1 MYTVI
6 FPKASLPTLTNS
18 VGDMFKVPDEFG
30 AVIQRLTKTHKCP
43 TSEHEASNFLMQA
56 KRPQCFAEHEVTYDE
71 WDLVTLDSLAAH
83 SIAVPV
89 TVFDNGNHNNPVC
102 HSTPHKA
109 ILLFVCGTLLASSV
123 DDCPADFDL
132 VVEGQTL
139 SVEGFVCLYQQ
150 RLLPALKYASEVAIS
165 QNKRA
170 IITIP
175 GLGCGAFAGCF
186 SGRVGQF
193 LRSAILTL
201 VSDNISQLTGI
212 EKIHFDPYRECVPSV
227 TEFTKPNGEILTFVT
242 SPMLK
247 DTNGIEQLAP
257 ASAFGASDETHMMF
271 SVVAW
276 DHVSWPG
283 NDFYIGN
290 RITDD
295 GVKAAATDCMTQI
308 TGHPGVYNPMNNQ
321 YEPVGFPTWI
331 DVVKHFNVKLSVT
344 EHNFRVF

>member
-6 FPKASLPTLTNS
+6 FPKDNLATFTTGIS
-18 VGDMFKVPDEFG
+18 DMFSVPEEFG
-30 AVIQRLTKTHKCP
+30 YVIQRLTKIYNRP
-43 TSEHEASNFLMQA
+43 TSVHEASNFLMQA
-56 KRPQCFAEHEVTYDE
+56 KRPQCFAEHEVTFDK
-71 WDLVTLDSLAAH
+71 WDVNTLDALASH
-83 SIAVPV
+83 SFAVPV
-89 TVFDNGNHNNPVC
+89 TVFDNGNHNNPVQ
-102 HSTPHKA
+102 HATPHKA
-109 ILLFVCGTLLASSV
+109 TLLFVCGTLLASSTDSV
-123 DDCPADFDL
+123 PADFDL

-139 SVEGFVCLYQQ
+139 SVEGFTCVYRQ
-150 RLLPALKYASEVAIS
+150 RLLPVLKYASEVALS
-165 QNKRA
+165 QDKRA

-175 GLGCGAFAGCF
+175 GLGCGAFAGHF
-186 SGRVGQF
+186 SGSVGQF

-201 VSDNISQLTGI
+201 VSENISQLTGI
-212 EKIHFDPYRECVPSV
+212 DKIHFDPYRECVPSV
-227 TEFTKPNGEILTFVT
+227 TEFTKPNGEIITFVT

-247 DTNGIEQLAP
+247 DTKGIEQLAP

-290 RITDD
+290 RVTDD

-308 TGHPGVYNPMNNQ
+308 TGHPGVYNPTNNQ
-321 YEPVGFPTWI
+321 YEPVGFPTWL